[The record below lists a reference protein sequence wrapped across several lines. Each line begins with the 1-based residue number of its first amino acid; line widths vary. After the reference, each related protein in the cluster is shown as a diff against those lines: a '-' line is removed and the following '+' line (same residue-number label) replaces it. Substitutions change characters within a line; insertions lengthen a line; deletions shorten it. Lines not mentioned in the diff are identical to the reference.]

1 MGSSVGWRAAV
12 WEWERYG
19 LGGGLPRPPVQCL
32 EGQRLQAGM
41 YVFHIWLMDGRGP
54 AAAGTHPVDL

>member
-41 YVFHIWLMDGRGP
+41 YVFSYLADGWQGP
-54 AAAGTHPVDL
+54 CCSRDTPC